1 VTSLADTPAAPR
13 HRVVIVGGGFGGL
26 RAVKA
31 LRRAPVDI
39 TLVDRRN
46 FHLFQPLLYQ
56 VATGSLSPGE
66 IATPLRAVL
75 RRQHNARVVLG
86 EVHDFDLASREV
98 VVGRAAGGGEDIRL
112 AYDSLIVAAGMRNHY
127 FGHDEWQE
135 SAPALKSLEDAL
147 AIRRRILLAFEAAEM
162 ETDPTARREW
172 LTFVVV
178 GGGPTGVELAGQIG
192 EIAGDTMR
200 NQFSSYDPTAA
211 RVLLVEGA
219 GRILGMFQPSQSAQ
233 AVRSLGDIGV
243 TVRTRCFV
251 REVDATG
258 VSVEQDGR
266 SEHIAARTIVWA
278 AGVAASP
285 LAARLAEAAE
295 VETDRIGRVPV
306 GADLTISGHPEVFAI
321 GDMVAVDGTPLPGV
335 APVAMQMG
343 RYAGRAIKR
352 RLAGEPPTP
361 FAYKDKGNLATIGR
375 AKAVAELRGL
385 RFHGFVAWWL
395 WLAVHLFY
403 LIGFQNRV
411 LVMVRWSWSFVT
423 RGRGA
428 RLITG
433 DGLAPEWIAVPEP
446 VAGPEWSDS
455 WSDH

>member
-1 VTSLADTPAAPR
+1 MQRPTDIDGDPR

-26 RAVKA
+26 RVAKA

-39 TLVDRRN
+39 TLIDRRN

-75 RRQHNARVVLG
+75 RRQANVRVVLG
-86 EVHDFDLASREV
+86 EVHDFDLTAREV
-98 VVGRAAGGGEDIRL
+98 VVGRAAGDGGDLRIP
-112 AYDSLIVAAGMRNHY
+112 YDSLVVAAGMRNHY
-127 FGHDEWQE
+127 FGHDEWQDA
-135 SAPALKSLEDAL
+135 APALKSLEDAL

-200 NQFSSYDPTAA
+200 NQFSSYDPSAA

-219 GRILGMFQPSQSAQ
+219 ERILGSFKASQSAQ

-243 TVRTRCFV
+243 TVRTRCLV
-251 REVDATG
+251 RDVDATG
-258 VSVEQDGR
+258 VSVQQDGR
-266 SEHIAARTIVWA
+266 SERIAARTIVWA

-285 LAARLAEAAE
+285 LATRLAEAAGL
-295 VETDRIGRVPV
+295 ETDRIGRVPV
-306 GADLTISGHPEVFAI
+306 GRDLTLSGHPEVFAI

-343 RYAGRAIKR
+343 RYAGRAITR
-352 RLAGEPPTP
+352 RLAGEPPVP
-361 FAYKDKGNLATIGR
+361 FAYKDKGNVATIGR

-433 DGLAPEWIAVPEP
+433 DGLAPEWITIPEP
-446 VAGPEWSDS
+446 AHPSPPS
-455 WSDH
+455 RA

>member
-1 VTSLADTPAAPR
+1 M
-13 HRVVIVGGGFGGL
+13 VGGGFGGL

-75 RRQHNARVVLG
+75 RRQRNARVVLG
-86 EVHDFDLASREV
+86 EVHDFDLAAREV

-112 AYDSLIVAAGMRNHY
+112 PYDSLIVAAGMRNHY
-127 FGHDEWQE
+127 FGHDEWQDA
-135 SAPALKSLEDAL
+135 APALKSLEDAL

-162 ETDPTARREW
+162 ETDPVARREW

-200 NQFSSYDPTAA
+200 NQFSTYDPSAA

-219 GRILGMFQPSQSAQ
+219 ERILGSFQPSQSAQ

-251 REVDATG
+251 RDVDATG
-258 VSVEQDGR
+258 VRVEQDGR

-278 AGVAASP
+278 AGVSASP
-285 LAARLAEAAE
+285 LATRLAEAADL
-295 VETDRIGRVPV
+295 ETDRLGRVPV
-306 GADLTISGHPEVFAI
+306 HADLSIPGHPEVFAI

-343 RYAGRAIKR
+343 RYAGDAIAR
-352 RLAGEPPTP
+352 RLAGETPAP

-433 DGLAPEWIAVPEP
+433 DGLAPEWIEVPQP
-446 VAGPEWSDS
+446 VPSSSSRA
-455 WSDH
+455 

>member
-1 VTSLADTPAAPR
+1 VSTAPGPSAARR

-26 RAVKA
+26 RAARA
-31 LRRAPVDI
+31 LKRAPVDV
-39 TLVDRRN
+39 TLIDRRN

-75 RRQHNARVVLG
+75 RRQKNVRVVLG
-86 EVHDFDLASREV
+86 EVHDFDLADRQV
-98 VVGRAAGGGEDIRL
+98 QVGRAAGGGEDLRL
-112 AYDSLIVAAGMRNHY
+112 PYDSLIVAAGMRNHY
-127 FGHDEWQE
+127 FGHDEWRDA
-135 SAPALKSLEDAL
+135 APALKSLEDAL
-147 AIRRRILLAFEAAEM
+147 AIRRRILIAFEAAEM
-162 ETDPTARREW
+162 ETDEAARRQW

-200 NQFSSYDPTAA
+200 NQFSSFDPAA
-211 RVLLVEGA
+211 ATVLLVEGA
-219 GRILGMFQPSQSAQ
+219 ERILLSFGPDQSAH
-233 AVRSLGDIGV
+233 AVKALGDLGV
-243 TVRTRCFV
+243 TVRTRCLV
-251 REVDATG
+251 RNVDPAGAT
-258 VSVEQDGR
+258 VEQAGR
-266 SEHIAARTIVWA
+266 EERIAARTVLWA

-285 LAARLAEAAE
+285 LASRLAAAAGVE
-295 VETDRIGRVPV
+295 VDRVGRVPV
-306 GADLTISGHPEVFAI
+306 DERLTLPGHPDVFAV
-321 GDMVAVDGTPLPGV
+321 GDMASVAGTPLPGV

-343 RYAGRAIKR
+343 AYAGRAIR
-352 RLAGEPPTP
+352 TRLRGAAPDP
-361 FAYKDKGNLATIGR
+361 FTYKDKGNLATIGR
-375 AKAVAELRGL
+375 AKAVADLFGL
-385 RFHGFVAWWL
+385 RFHGFIAWWL

-433 DGLAPEWIAVPEP
+433 DGLAPEWVTAPT
-446 VAGPEWSDS
+446 SRS
-455 WSDH
+455 

>member
-1 VTSLADTPAAPR
+1 MQRPTDSDGEPR

-26 RAVKA
+26 RAAKA
-31 LRRAPVDI
+31 LRRAPVDV
-39 TLVDRRN
+39 TLIDRRN

-75 RRQHNARVVLG
+75 RRQRNVRVVLG
-86 EVHDFDLASREV
+86 EVRDFDLTAREV
-98 VVGRAAGGGEDIRL
+98 VVGRPAGGGEDLRL
-112 AYDSLIVAAGMRNHY
+112 PYDSLVVAAGMRNDY
-127 FGHDEWQE
+127 FGHDEWRE
-135 SAPALKSLEDAL
+135 AAPALKSLEDAL
-147 AIRRRILLAFEAAEM
+147 AIRRRILIAFEAAET
-162 ETDPTARREW
+162 ETGETARREW
-172 LTFVVV
+172 LSFVVV

-200 NQFSSYDPTAA
+200 NQFSAFDPSAA

-219 GRILGMFQPSQSAQ
+219 ERILGSFEPSQSAH
-233 AVRSLGDIGV
+233 AVRALGDLGV
-243 TVRTRCFV
+243 TVRTRCLV
-251 REVDATG
+251 RDVDGSG
-258 VSVEQDGR
+258 VTVERDGR
-266 SEHIAARTIVWA
+266 EERIAARTIVWA

-285 LAARLAEAAE
+285 LAARLAEAAG
-295 VETDRIGRVPV
+295 VATDHLGRICV
-306 GADLTISGHPEVFAI
+306 GHDLALAGHPDVFAV
-321 GDMVAVDGTPLPGV
+321 GDMAAVADTPLPGV

-343 RYAGRAIKR
+343 HYTGRAIR
-352 RLAGEPPTP
+352 TRLAGKTP
-361 FAYKDKGNLATIGR
+361 APFKYKDKGNLATIGR
-375 AKAVAELRGL
+375 AKAVAELFGL
-385 RFHGFVAWWL
+385 RFHGFLAWWL

-433 DGLAPEWIAVPEP
+433 DGLAPEWITAPT
-446 VAGPEWSDS
+446 SRS
-455 WSDH
+455 

>member
-1 VTSLADTPAAPR
+1 M
-13 HRVVIVGGGFGGL
+13 IVGGGFGGL
-26 RAVKA
+26 RAARA
-31 LRRAPVDI
+31 LKRAPVDI

-75 RRQHNARVVLG
+75 RRQKNIRVVLG
-86 EVHDFDLASREV
+86 EVHDFDLAAGEV
-98 VVGRAAGGGEDIRL
+98 LVGRAAGGGEDLRL
-112 AYDSLIVAAGMRNHY
+112 PYDSLVVAAGMRNHY
-127 FGHDEWQE
+127 FGHDEWQDT
-135 SAPALKSLEDAL
+135 APALKSLEDAL
-147 AIRRRILLAFEAAEM
+147 AIRRRILIAFEAAEM
-162 ETDPTARREW
+162 ETDEAARREW

-200 NQFSSYDPTAA
+200 NQFSSFDPAA
-211 RVLLVEGA
+211 ATVILVEGA
-219 GRILGMFQPSQSAQ
+219 ERILLSFGPGQSTH
-233 AVRSLGDIGV
+233 AVNALGDLGV
-243 TVRTRCFV
+243 TVRTRCLV
-251 REVDATG
+251 RNVDPTG
-258 VSVEQDGR
+258 VTVQHDGHE
-266 SEHIAARTIVWA
+266 EHIAARTVVWA

-285 LAARLAEAAE
+285 LAARLAAAAGVE
-295 VETDRIGRVPV
+295 VDRVGRVPV
-306 GADLTISGHPEVFAI
+306 DTHLGLPDHPEVFAV
-321 GDMVAVDGTPLPGV
+321 GDMAAVAGNPLPGV

-343 RYAGRAIKR
+343 TYAGRTIRA
-352 RLAGEPPTP
+352 RLDGGQTEA
-361 FAYKDKGNLATIGR
+361 FAYRDKGNLATIGR
-375 AKAVAELRGL
+375 AKAVADLFGL
-385 RFHGFVAWWL
+385 RFHGFIAWWL

-433 DGLAPEWIAVPEP
+433 DGLAPEWITAPP
-446 VAGPEWSDS
+446 PRS
-455 WSDH
+455 

>member
-1 VTSLADTPAAPR
+1 MTDGEPP

-26 RAVKA
+26 RAAKA
-31 LRRAPVDI
+31 LKRAPVDV
-39 TLVDRRN
+39 TLIDRRN

-75 RRQHNARVVLG
+75 RRQRNVRVVLG
-86 EVHDFDLASREV
+86 EVHDFDLTAREV
-98 VVGRAAGGGEDIRL
+98 VVGRAAGGGEDLRL
-112 AYDSLIVAAGMRNHY
+112 PYDSLVVAAGMRNHY
-127 FGHDEWQE
+127 FGHDEWQDA
-135 SAPALKSLEDAL
+135 APALKSLEDAL
-147 AIRRRILLAFEAAEM
+147 TIRRRILLAFEAAEM
-162 ETDPTARREW
+162 ETDEVARREW

-200 NQFSSYDPTAA
+200 NQFSSYDPSAA

-219 GRILGMFQPSQSAQ
+219 ARILGSFEPSQSTH

-243 TVRTRCFV
+243 TVRTRCLV
-251 REVDATG
+251 RDVDAGG
-258 VSVEQDGR
+258 VTVEQDGR
-266 SEHIAARTIVWA
+266 EERIAARTIVWA

-285 LAARLAEAAE
+285 LAARLAEAAG
-295 VETDRIGRVPV
+295 VETDRLGRVPV
-306 GADLTISGHPEVFAI
+306 GHDLALAGHPNVFAV
-321 GDMVAVDGTPLPGV
+321 GDMAAVVATPLPGV

-343 RYAGRAIKR
+343 HYVGHAIGT
-352 RLAGEPPTP
+352 RLAGQVPAP
-361 FAYKDKGNLATIGR
+361 FRYKDKGNLATIGR
-375 AKAVAELRGL
+375 AKAVAELFGV
-385 RFHGFVAWWL
+385 RFHGFLAWWL

-433 DGLAPEWIAVPEP
+433 DGLAPEWVEALSPGATAP
-446 VAGPEWSDS
+446 TSRS
-455 WSDH
+455 

>member
-1 VTSLADTPAAPR
+1 VTAPANTTASPR
-13 HRVVIVGGGFGGL
+13 HRVVVVGGGFGGL

-31 LRRAPVDI
+31 LKGAPVDI

-75 RRQHNARVVLG
+75 RRQRNVRVVLG
-86 EVHDFDLASREV
+86 EVHDFDLGSREV

-112 AYDSLIVAAGMRNHY
+112 PYDSLVVAAGMRNHY

-162 ETDPTARREW
+162 ETDPVARREW

-200 NQFSSYDPTAA
+200 NQFSSYDPSAA

-219 GRILGMFQPSQSAQ
+219 ARILGSFQPSLSAQ

-266 SEHIAARTIVWA
+266 SEHIAARTVVWA

-285 LAARLAEAAE
+285 LATRLAGAAGL
-295 VETDRIGRVPV
+295 ETDRIGRVPV
-306 GADLTISGHPEVFAI
+306 ATDLTVPGHPEVFAI
-321 GDMVAVDGTPLPGV
+321 GDMVAVEGTPLPGV

-343 RYAGRAIKR
+343 RYAGRAITR
-352 RLAGEPPTP
+352 RLAGEPPVP
-361 FAYKDKGNLATIGR
+361 FAYEDKGNLATIGR
-375 AKAVAELRGL
+375 AKAVAELHGL

-433 DGLAPEWIAVPEP
+433 DGLAPEWIAIPEP
-446 VAGPEWSDS
+446 VSLSSRA
-455 WSDH
+455 

>member
-1 VTSLADTPAAPR
+1 VIRAPQTSPR
-13 HRVVIVGGGFGGL
+13 HRVVIVGGGFAGL
-26 RAVKA
+26 RAARRLK
-31 LRRAPVDI
+31 RAPVDV
-39 TLVDRRN
+39 TLIDRRN

-75 RRQHNARVVLG
+75 RRQRNARVVLG
-86 EVHDFDLASREV
+86 EVHDVDLARREV
-98 VVGRAAGGGEDIRL
+98 LVGRSAGGGEDLRL
-112 AYDSLIVAAGMRNHY
+112 PYDTLVVAAGMRNHY
-127 FGHDEWQE
+127 FGHDEWRDA
-135 SAPALKSLEDAL
+135 APALKSLEDAL

-162 ETDPTARREW
+162 EPDETARNAW

-200 NQFSSYDPTAA
+200 NQFSSYDPAA
-211 RVLLVEGA
+211 ATVLLVEGA
-219 GRILGMFQPSQSAQ
+219 ERILGSFTPGQSAH
-233 AVRSLGDIGV
+233 AVAALADLGV
-243 TVRTRCFV
+243 TVRTRCLV
-251 REVDATG
+251 RGVDGDG
-258 VSVEQDGR
+258 VTVEQDGR
-266 SEHIAARTIVWA
+266 AEHIRARTVIWA

-285 LAARLAEAAE
+285 LAAALARAAGLTPDRL
-295 VETDRIGRVPV
+295 GRVPV
-306 GADLTISGHPEVFAI
+306 EADLTLPGHPEVFAI
-321 GDMVAVDGTPLPGV
+321 GDMVAVRDTPLPGV
-335 APVAMQMG
+335 APVALQMG
-343 RYAGRAIKR
+343 THVGSAIRGRLR
-352 RLAGEPPTP
+352 GEEAPA
-361 FAYKDKGNLATIGR
+361 FAYRDKGNLATIGR
-375 AKAVAELRGL
+375 ARAVAELAGV

-433 DGLAPEWIAVPEP
+433 DGLAPEWITAPTSP
-446 VAGPEWSDS
+446 R
-455 WSDH
+455 